1 LLSFT
6 PFPRDPPSW
15 LLGEDV
21 VKVRILERLTKL
33 RNGELKEYIAA
44 GVSKHEFMRRM
55 KGALAPPQAVLAQP
69 LPAQTTASQNEAM
82 AVSADSTSQPSRD
95 NASSS
100 SSGQATPPTP
110 SESRMAERPAR
121 LSETE
126 MKEEEEAKRRRAEKE
141 QEEVERRRAEKEQEE
156 LERRRAEKE
165 QEELERRRAEKGK
178 AKAEP
183 EPEPSEPKGAD
194 EKSKHAA
201 ALAKKKLEAQQE
213 RVRILKAIEADKVAR
228 RAEKAAAEA
237 ERKAAAASEK
247 ANATP
252 SAPANQSRPS
262 TRKVSEHCA
271 IQVRLLDGSTIRNRF
286 SSHETLK
293 DVRKWVDETRED
305 GKEAYTFKVLLT
317 PLPSKTIDV
326 TEEGESLQALGLV
339 PSSTLILLRVS
350 RSSSAYSSA
359 ARPVADSAAPEGNV
373 IQRFI
378 GYILAIITGL
388 FSNAVAFFSTL
399 LSTTGPPA
407 AAPEPS
413 SSQTSQSQGGSDAA
427 RRRRGRIAGVDHTDG
442 RRNDQQFYNGNSVSH
457 PPLQLQDDRLT
468 LHRPILSPGQT
479 TGSSCGFEIRR

>member
-15 LLGEDV
+15 LLGEAV
-21 VKVRILERLTKL
+21 VKVRILERLTKV

-55 KGALAPPQAVLAQP
+55 KGALAPPRAVLAPP
-69 LPAQTTASQNEAM
+69 LPAQTTASQHEAM

-156 LERRRAEKE
+156 HERRHAEKE
-165 QEELERRRAEKGK
+165 QEEVERRRAEKGK
-178 AKAEP
+178 AKAEA
-183 EPEPSEPKGAD
+183 EPSEPKGAD

-252 SAPANQSRPS
+252 SAPANQSRPF

-350 RSSSAYSSA
+350 RSSSAVSSA

-457 PPLQLQDDRLT
+457 PPLQLPDDRLT

-479 TGSSCGFEIRR
+479 TGSSCGFELRR